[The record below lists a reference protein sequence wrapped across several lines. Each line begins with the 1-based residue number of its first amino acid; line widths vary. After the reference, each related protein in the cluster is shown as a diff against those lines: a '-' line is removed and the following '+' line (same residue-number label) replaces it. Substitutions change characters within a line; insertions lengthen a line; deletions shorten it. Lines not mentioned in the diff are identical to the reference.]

1 VIKLTDI
8 ELVSTPQSFFDSFNQ
23 FIMSNDTKVF
33 NKLIARAF
41 IYDKVKDVPGDIVE
55 CGVFKG
61 SGVYTF
67 LKLKRLLNPNSSK
80 RVIGFD
86 FFDTTE
92 LLKSLNNEQDIE
104 SMKVLFSGRDFVHEQ
119 SFEET
124 LNNKIMADGFE
135 PREFLLVQGDVC
147 KTTRD
152 FVRDNPGFK
161 ISLLYMD
168 VDLEVPT
175 YETLINLWDN
185 ISKGGMIVFD
195 EYGFHKW
202 SESKGA
208 DRFIDEKSLEIKHL
222 DYISPSAYILKK

>member
-1 VIKLTDI
+1 MIKLSDI
-8 ELVSTPQSFFDSFNQ
+8 ELMSPPQSFFDSFNQ
-23 FIMSNDTKVF
+23 FIMSNDSKVF
-33 NKLIARAF
+33 NKLVARAF
-41 IYDKVKDVPGDIVE
+41 IYNQVKEVPGDIVE

-61 SGVYTF
+61 SGMYTF

-86 FFDTTE
+86 FFDTSE
-92 LLKSLNNEQDIE
+92 LLKSLGNEQDQE
-104 SMKVLFSGRDFVHEQ
+104 SMGVLFSGRDFIHEK

-124 LNNKIMADGFE
+124 LNKKIIDDGFE
-135 PREFLLVQGDVC
+135 QREFLLIQGDVC
-147 KTTRD
+147 KTTRE

-175 YETLINLWDN
+175 YETLVNLWEN
-185 ISKGGMIVFD
+185 LSKGGMIVFD

-208 DRFIDEKSLEIKHL
+208 DRFANEKSLEIKHL
-222 DYISPSAYILKK
+222 NYISPSAYIIKK

>member
-1 VIKLTDI
+1 MIKLTDI

-23 FIMSNDTKVF
+23 FMMSNDTKVF

-61 SGVYTF
+61 SGMYTF

-135 PREFLLVQGDVC
+135 PREFLLIQGDVC

-152 FVRDNPGFK
+152 FVRDNPGF
-161 ISLLYMD
+161 
-168 VDLEVPT
+168 
-175 YETLINLWDN
+175 INFLF
-185 ISKGGMIVFD
+185 IFFD
-195 EYGFHKW
+195 RTNG
-202 SESKGA
+202 
-208 DRFIDEKSLEIKHL
+208 RNL
-222 DYISPSAYILKK
+222 